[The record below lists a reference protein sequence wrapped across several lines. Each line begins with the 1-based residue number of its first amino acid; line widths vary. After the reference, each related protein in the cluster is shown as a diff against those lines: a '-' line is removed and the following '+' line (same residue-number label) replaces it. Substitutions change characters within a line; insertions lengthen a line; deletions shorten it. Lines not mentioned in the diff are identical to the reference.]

1 MRKINTHSDRLINIA
16 VVILSVFGTLM
27 IASATMGNSAGDS
40 NVIVSTMI
48 RQAVYLVLG
57 FMVLTF
63 FSRFS
68 LFRFNK
74 RIYFISYGILIALLI
89 LPRILGHG
97 SYGAYGWIRLGS
109 FTVQPAEFAKVFALV
124 FIPYILCS
132 PKKTSQQAK
141 KEYLKSAGMML
152 AMALVII
159 VWQKDTG
166 SGIIFAGISYFLYMI
181 PGYKDYRRYQ
191 RILILTLIFVLLA
204 ALFVLSPIVTSF
216 LESLNSDSYII
227 SRFLS
232 SADPFKYQY
241 NIGYHLILSLVA
253 SASGGLTGNGYGSS
267 IYKYMNFPNTDNDF
281 ILPIIIEELGILG
294 FLLIVILY
302 GIIIFR
308 LMKYAFAK
316 GASTRS
322 KMILTGTAVFFF
334 LHFILNVGGV
344 SGIIPLTGV
353 PLLLI
358 SAGGSSTIAIMM
370 AIGICQYE
378 IKKIKEREQNANYYR

>member
-1 MRKINTHSDRLINIA
+1 MRKINIHSDRLINIA

-40 NVIVSTMI
+40 NVIVSTMF
-48 RQAVYLVLG
+48 RQAVYLLLG
-57 FMVLTF
+57 FGVLF
-63 FSRFS
+63 FLSRFS
-68 LFRFNK
+68 LFRFN
-74 RIYFISYGILIALLI
+74 RQIYFILYGILIILLI

-132 PKKTSQQAK
+132 PKKSAEQAK
-141 KEYLKSAGMML
+141 KEYLQSAGMML
-152 AMALVII
+152 IMALVII

-181 PGYKDYRRYQ
+181 PGYKDYRKYQ
-191 RILILTLIFVLLA
+191 RILLILLA
-204 ALFVLSPIVTSF
+204 VGLAFSALALSPIGTSF
-216 LESLNSDSYII
+216 LESLNSDSYMI

-232 SADPFKYQY
+232 SANPFKYQY

-294 FLLIVILY
+294 FVLIVALY

-316 GASTRS
+316 EASTRS

-370 AIGICQYE
+370 AVGICQHE
-378 IKKIKEREQNANYYR
+378 IKNIKERERNANYRR